1 MGNLLNEVFSALV
14 GLIGIIVTVATV
26 VYTLALNK
34 KEVLKDLVEK
44 RKMESGVMPLLEN
57 QIRGS
62 RRYILK
68 MQTVLSISIVL
79 LCSSIIIIVLIAFS
93 LANTSLYRVVYNDVL
108 AISGTVLFALTLL
121 FYLIVAWKIPS
132 KVVPSFRT

>member
-1 MGNLLNEVFSALV
+1 MGELLNEVFSALV

-34 KEVLKDLVEK
+34 KDVLKDLVER
-44 RKMESGVMPLLEN
+44 RKMESGAMPLLEN

-93 LANTSLYRVVYNDVL
+93 LVYTSHNRVVYNDVL

-121 FYLIVAWKIPS
+121 FYLIVAFLYRKDIR
-132 KVVPSFRT
+132 V

>member
-1 MGNLLNEVFSALV
+1 MGSLLKEVFSALV

-121 FYLIVAWKIPS
+121 FYLIVAFLYRKDIR
-132 KVVPSFRT
+132 V